1 MEGVFLT
8 CSQLAVDFM
17 RLVCRCPFFYDIP
30 VFILNLEGCSW
41 DFVVASDVL
50 LADGYL
56 GHIVLHDNDT
66 IFIHICC
73 IHCDRSIFSNSKG
86 NAVCI
91 YIAIRSSGF
100 FQCISFTNGK
110 LIAGN
115 GVVCSIRSPAVYKF
129 ALCILNGECS
139 TLNSSFTCDV
149 LLCND
154 NILYR
159 YSRCDCRC
167 SGCLCF
173 RRSRFCGCSGFFCCN
188 FCFRSCSGCF
198 CCNCCFASGNFCCG
212 GFLSCSAFC
221 CSGFLSCSAFC
232 CSSFLGCCDFCCS
245 SFLGCCDFCCSSF
258 LGCCDFCCS
267 GCFCG
272 CFFCCSS
279 RCCRGSC
286 SCGSGS
292 GCSFCYFWLFSIT
305 NSNVI
310 LICIGISIVIEI
322 TIICFAAKCILCTS
336 YVGNLALF
344 QRKGERICY
353 NQISLTI
360 FGLKFIAS
368 FL

>member
-8 CSQLAVDFM
+8 CGQLAIDFM
-17 RLVCRCPFFYDIP
+17 RLVRRCPFFYDIP

-41 DFVVASDVL
+41 DFVVAGDVL

-56 GHIVLHDNDT
+56 GYIVLHDNDT

-115 GVVCSIRSPAVYKF
+115 GVVCSIRSPAVYEF
-129 ALCILNGECS
+129 VLCILNDEFR

-154 NILYR
+154 NILYC

-173 RRSRFCGCSGFFCCN
+173 RRSRFCGCGGFFCC
-188 FCFRSCSGCF
+188 SCF
-198 CCNCCFASGNFCCG
+198 CCGGFLGCSGFCCG
-212 GFLSCSAFC
+212 GFLSCSGFCCGGFLGCSSFLSCSGFC
-221 CSGFLSCSAFC
+221 CSGFCCSSFLSCSAF
-232 CSSFLGCCDFCCS
+232 GCGGFCCS
-245 SFLGCCDFCCSSF
+245 SFLS
-258 LGCCDFCCS
+258 CCS

-272 CFFCCSS
+272 CFFCCGS

-286 SCGSGS
+286 SCSCGS

-310 LICIGISIVIEI
+310 LICIGICIIIEI
-322 TIICFAAKCILCTS
+322 TIICFTAKCILCTS

-360 FGLKFIAS
+360 FRLKFIAS

>member
-8 CSQLAVDFM
+8 CGQLAVDFM
-17 RLVCRCPFFYDIP
+17 RLVRRCPFFYDIP
-30 VFILNLEGCSW
+30 VFILNLERCSW
-41 DFVVASDVL
+41 DFVVAGDVL

-56 GHIVLHDNDT
+56 GYIVLHDNDT

-115 GVVCSIRSPAVYKF
+115 GVVCSIRSPAVYEF
-129 ALCILNGECS
+129 VLCILNGEFR

-154 NILYR
+154 NILYC

-173 RRSRFCGCSGFFCCN
+173 RRSRFCGCGGFLCC
-188 FCFRSCSGCF
+188 SCF
-198 CCNCCFASGNFCCG
+198 CCSS
-212 GFLSCSAFC
+212 FLSCSAFGCGGFC
-221 CSGFLSCSAFC
+221 CSGFFS
-232 CSSFLGCCDFCCS
+232 CCDFCCS
-245 SFLGCCDFCCSSF
+245 GFLGCGFFS
-258 LGCCDFCCS
+258 CCS

-272 CFFCCSS
+272 CFFCCGS
-279 RCCRGSC
+279 RCCRGSGSC
-286 SCGSGS
+286 SCSCGS
-292 GCSFCYFWLFSIT
+292 GCSFCYFWLFSIA

-310 LICIGISIVIEI
+310 LICIGICIIIEI
-322 TIICFAAKCILCTS
+322 TITCFATKCILCTS
-336 YVGNLALF
+336 YIGNLALF

>member
-8 CSQLAVDFM
+8 CGQLAVDFM
-17 RLVCRCPFFYDIP
+17 RLVRRCPFFYDIP

-221 CSGFLSCSAFC
+221 CS
-232 CSSFLGCCDFCCS
+232 SFLGCSGFCCS
-245 SFLGCCDFCCSSF
+245 GF

-272 CFFCCSS
+272 CFFCCGS

-292 GCSFCYFWLFSIT
+292 SFCYF
-305 NSNVI
+305 
-310 LICIGISIVIEI
+310 
-322 TIICFAAKCILCTS
+322 
-336 YVGNLALF
+336 
-344 QRKGERICY
+344 
-353 NQISLTI
+353 
-360 FGLKFIAS
+360 
-368 FL
+368 